1 MKKTKTKCYLYTR
14 VSTSMQVDGY
24 SLDAQRDKLR
34 KYAEYEDMIVA
45 GEYSDEG
52 FSGKN
57 IQGRHE
63 FQRMLQDIQD
73 CKDGVEYVLVFKLSR
88 FGRNAADVLNSLQL
102 MQDFGVNLIC
112 VEDGIDSSK
121 DSGKLM
127 ISVLSAVAEIERENI
142 RTQTMAG
149 REQKAREGKWNGGFA
164 PYGYRL
170 ENGQLLIAED
180 EVDVIR
186 TIFDR
191 YIHTNDGV
199 SGVAK
204 YLNRQGFVKKLRQN
218 GTIPGFSASFV
229 KSIIDN
235 PVYMGK
241 IAYGRRRTEKK
252 IGTRNEMHVVE
263 QSEFPVYEGKHE
275 AIISEEDWN
284 LAQEKRK
291 VNAYR
296 REKVNDPTH
305 AHILSGILKCPCC
318 GKSLYGNIAKA
329 HSKDKKTRY
338 YYYCKNTVTPTGH
351 ECTFRLNIEQTEMN
365 RMVAAIISA
374 MVNDPRFADAIKEK
388 IGSAVDTKDLE
399 KQLET
404 LQAQLRQ
411 TLGTKARLERQMD
424 NLDVNDPYYD
434 RKISDLQRRYD
445 EQYGRIDEVE
455 VQIDDVQSQIRSIRQ
470 EKISGDN
477 IYRLLLAFDQVY
489 EAASE
494 VERKEFMR
502 AFIER
507 IELFPEKQPDGNWIR
522 KIIFNFPVP
531 VNGAEVKELP
541 LENETMVERF
551 SLHQF
556 DPLAADGAACNLE
569 KLFLRITFQCFD
581 FLCVG
586 QHDRKF
592 LFVHSDPSSAFHAV
606 RFLFL
611 RLCCCDSLR
620 HGSAYFLAGRLLQF
634 PDLLPGQVDEP
645 VQNRG
650 MGCHRIVVS
659 AIKVQI
665 IFGFRE
671 VKGESPILIGRRK
684 AAVPGFHLNCRRKH
698 KADPF
703 RAILLHHFIGAFP
716 IQSETIKV
724 TGNGFLNILLAVD
737 IRPVGCLELFKLP
750 KLAGMTAGFMI
761 NRCID
766 DWFHQVTLLFTF
778 CADEVI
784 SDLLLICVCPFLKN
798 IQLIL
803 CQLQLRYG
811 FQKKR
816 MPFFLWE
823 FRRIQ
828 FPQYDQMVSVIR
840 QLTKAM
846 GQPVIHDLIRTDL
859 MDSSDRTDRLMPVI
873 LNAKIICQLQCCF
886 SGRQTEKA
894 AGEINHITIRLASE
908 AMEAFI
914 NFHARIPVIV
924 ERTFAHASASHL
936 QVVAFS
942 GLKSGHGVLHS
953 FIKRH
958 SHHRSCSGFFFS
970 ACAAGR
976 SRFSLASS
984 SARRALL
991 VRSSSSCGK
1000 GLPSS
1005 ALAVAIC

>member
-34 KYAEYEDMIVA
+34 KYAEYEDMVVA

-170 ENGQLLIAED
+170 EKGELLIAED

-291 VNAYR
+291 INAYR

-351 ECTFRLNIEQTEMN
+351 ECTFRLNIEQMEMN
-365 RMVAAIISA
+365 RMVASIISA
-374 MVNDPRFADAIKEK
+374 MVSDPRFADAIKAK
-388 IGSAVDTKDLE
+388 IGSAVDTNDLE
-399 KQLET
+399 KQLEA

-424 NLDVNDPYYD
+424 GLDVNDPYYD

-445 EQYGRIDEVE
+445 EQYGAIDEIE

-531 VNGAEVKELP
+531 VNGTEVTELP
-541 LENETMVERF
+541 LENETIVETFQYKDYADRYSDAYKLYGYDAEALFNHYETVGKAENRVGRF
-551 SLHQF
+551 KKTPEEDDRHPYVWDADEPL
-556 DPLAADGAACNLE
+556 DPLPPLD
-569 KLFLRITFQCFD
+569 
-581 FLCVG
+581 
-586 QHDRKF
+586 
-592 LFVHSDPSSAFHAV
+592 FHA
-606 RFLFL
+606 
-611 RLCCCDSLR
+611 
-620 HGSAYFLAGRLLQF
+620 Q
-634 PDLLPGQVDEP
+634 P
-645 VQNRG
+645 
-650 MGCHRIVVS
+650 
-659 AIKVQI
+659 
-665 IFGFRE
+665 
-671 VKGESPILIGRRK
+671 
-684 AAVPGFHLNCRRKH
+684 
-698 KADPF
+698 
-703 RAILLHHFIGAFP
+703 
-716 IQSETIKV
+716 
-724 TGNGFLNILLAVD
+724 
-737 IRPVGCLELFKLP
+737 
-750 KLAGMTAGFMI
+750 
-761 NRCID
+761 
-766 DWFHQVTLLFTF
+766 DWFDARTLPENLSNVRIIK
-778 CADEVI
+778 EYE
-784 SDLLLICVCPFLKN
+784 
-798 IQLIL
+798 QL
-803 CQLQLRYG
+803 
-811 FQKKR
+811 
-816 MPFFLWE
+816 
-823 FRRIQ
+823 
-828 FPQYDQMVSVIR
+828 
-840 QLTKAM
+840 
-846 GQPVIHDLIRTDL
+846 
-859 MDSSDRTDRLMPVI
+859 
-873 LNAKIICQLQCCF
+873 
-886 SGRQTEKA
+886 
-894 AGEINHITIRLASE
+894 
-908 AMEAFI
+908 EAFI
-914 NFHARIPVIV
+914 EKDEWIGDPV
-924 ERTFAHASASHL
+924 
-936 QVVAFS
+936 
-942 GLKSGHGVLHS
+942 
-953 FIKRH
+953 
-958 SHHRSCSGFFFS
+958 
-970 ACAAGR
+970 
-976 SRFSLASS
+976 
-984 SARRALL
+984 L
-991 VRSSSSCGK
+991 VRKEELLTEMSSRARNYRGRR
-1000 GLPSS
+1000 GGADYLR
-1005 ALAVAIC
+1005 AISQDIDVLLDFMG